1 MVTVCV
7 GAGYRRLFLQRKMVE
22 PKHEPQFQNEAV
34 PCSNF
39 AIRRQGTLYNSKH
52 WLR

>member
-1 MVTVCV
+1 MVTVR
-7 GAGYRRLFLQRKMVE
+7 GSRLQAAVPAAKMVE
-22 PKHEPQFQNEAV
+22 RKHEPQFQNEAV
-34 PCSNF
+34 PRSNF